1 MTLISFVTLIY
12 GKKDTKIFRLL
23 FEFLSRTDSV
33 NHKKKA
39 CFKTITPIQN
49 LNTNSKTVLSFF
61 CIYIQV
67 EPKVKVSD
75 LKCKYGYI

>member
-1 MTLISFVTLIY
+1 MARKTQKYFVCCSSFCPAQIQSM
-12 GKKDTKIFRLL
+12 I
-23 FEFLSRTDSV
+23 
-33 NHKKKA
+33 KKA